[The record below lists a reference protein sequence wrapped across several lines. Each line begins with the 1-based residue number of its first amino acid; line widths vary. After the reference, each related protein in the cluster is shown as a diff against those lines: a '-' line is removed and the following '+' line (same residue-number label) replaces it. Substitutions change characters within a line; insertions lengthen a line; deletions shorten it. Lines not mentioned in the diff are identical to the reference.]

1 MTKFL
6 MIAALLVAMGS
17 VTTEGV
23 YAKGGSFLGQP
34 SDLFES
40 IGVSSSKS
48 RKKAKEASSTNDSKR
63 FKRKKK

>member
-6 MIAALLVAMGS
+6 MMATLVLGMGS
-17 VTTEGV
+17 VTTEGAF
-23 YAKGGSFLGQP
+23 AKGGSFLGQP

-48 RKKAKEASSTNDSKR
+48 RKKAKESSSTNDRKR
-63 FKRKKK
+63 FKRNKK

>member
-1 MTKFL
+1 MMAT
-6 MIAALLVAMGS
+6 LVVGMGS
-17 VTTEGV
+17 VTTQGA

-48 RKKAKEASSTNDSKR
+48 RKKAKEASSSHDRKR
-63 FKRKKK
+63 FKRSKR

>member
-1 MTKFL
+1 MIKFL
-6 MIAALLVAMGS
+6 MMATLVVGMGS
-17 VTTEGV
+17 VTTQGA

-48 RKKAKEASSTNDSKR
+48 RKKAKEASSSRDRKR
-63 FKRKKK
+63 FKRSKR

>member
-6 MIAALLVAMGS
+6 MMATLVVGMGS
-17 VTTEGV
+17 VTTQGA

-48 RKKAKEASSTNDSKR
+48 RKKAKEASSSHDRKR
-63 FKRKKK
+63 FKRSKR